1 MLDREVNSLLGYED
15 KELEKIK
22 DLIKV
27 FITQFCR
34 ESTSW
39 ERIDDS
45 QAYKLTDDESDE
57 VYGYFKVGHRRA
69 NEALMLRQMASA
81 LGLQEF
87 VPKCFPVVVGVSI
100 SSEDAASGE
109 ESGGEVSAEGE
120 TSLEENLWNG
130 NIKVYVKDPNDR
142 GLMLG
147 IFEENIIG
155 KRVITIES
163 ILLALALGIRDF
175 KDENIAGNGIII
187 DAEEGFSLNSSNPD
201 FILSDEML
209 DRNLTLEEVSSLK
222 SIVQTWKID
231 EIVKMA
237 NELKVSFF
245 DATIEGLKVSSK
257 IVIDEGGFDVKISEI
272 PEDEQKP
279 KIDIKDEGKNAL
291 NAQQIGELITRVVN
305 LQRAISSVEFNES
318 KKIIDLINIAHTGYL
333 ALIQQIRE
341 DKVKY
346 GSGRFSS
353 AQILKSPVFQ
363 KMLRS
368 STTPGSGSATSGH
381 VTPGIDVASPP
392 VLSGAP
398 IAHGLLAPLPS
409 FRTPRKP

>member
-1 MLDREVNSLLGYED
+1 MKHMSVSKASLSSPVPVIHKTSIQKVHDSIDRINKIFLNIEKNREPFLDTGKKLLDREVNSLLGYED

-222 SIVQTWKID
+222 
-231 EIVKMA
+231 
-237 NELKVSFF
+237 
-245 DATIEGLKVSSK
+245 
-257 IVIDEGGFDVKISEI
+257 
-272 PEDEQKP
+272 
-279 KIDIKDEGKNAL
+279 
-291 NAQQIGELITRVVN
+291 
-305 LQRAISSVEFNES
+305 
-318 KKIIDLINIAHTGYL
+318 
-333 ALIQQIRE
+333 
-341 DKVKY
+341 
-346 GSGRFSS
+346 
-353 AQILKSPVFQ
+353 
-363 KMLRS
+363 
-368 STTPGSGSATSGH
+368 
-381 VTPGIDVASPP
+381 
-392 VLSGAP
+392 
-398 IAHGLLAPLPS
+398 
-409 FRTPRKP
+409 